1 MIVPMKKLSLL
12 VMDKTREDSLE
23 KIRDLGVVHL
33 EKKTVTSP
41 ALVKLMDRRTQ
52 IEIAQGVLAAFTPK
66 KKELKKQSQKQKS
79 KQEAAPKFEGD
90 LVNHIVTLSERRK
103 KLLDYMHNH
112 QREIHNFEKWGEF
125 NPDDFKQLIDKNVN
139 IYLYDIPLASYESN
153 AIDIP
158 LIVLDTDKKNRT
170 IKVLTFAEIPNETP
184 FILPDRPLSVVMDRN
199 DFRKNEMLK
208 IEKQLVS
215 LTPLKKQ
222 LEAEKKANSSDL
234 EFETAKA
241 SMEII
246 DAKAGEAI
254 KADLSVSFISGYVP
268 AADLGMIKRSA
279 SENNWAFCAA
289 DPAED
294 DTDVPTKLKTSRFT
308 KLLDPLLSFLDLS
321 PGYRETDISIWFLLF
336 FTLFFGMIFG
346 DAAYGAVLFAAA
358 IFGILKTAKKGTPL
372 ILKFLLLLSVSN
384 MVWGILTCSWFGM
397 DASRIPQ
404 FLQNLSLPLI
414 VGTSSDPGWLNV
426 YNANN
431 FWITSGLV
439 PALSLDLDIV
449 EKSISQNLMLFC
461 FSIALVHLSIA
472 HIRSVFSNL
481 KIKNLKVFA
490 EIGQLGMLL
499 GMYFVTCSLVVYNTG
514 FGGVEL
520 WQYYALGGGFVL
532 VFVFGNYE
540 GSILKSIITSCTN
553 IITSVLGVANVFSDL
568 MSYIRLWA
576 VGLAGASIASTV
588 DGFVTPMLS
597 NFIFFIFGIALFVFG
612 HSFNMV
618 LNVLSVLVHGVRL
631 NTLEFSSHAGLSWSG
646 SAYKPFAKR

>member
-1 MIVPMKKLSLL
+1 MIVPMKRVSLL
-12 VMDKTREDSLE
+12 VMDKNREDSLE
-23 KIRDLGVVHL
+23 KIRELGLVHL
-33 EKKTVTSP
+33 ERKSVSSP
-41 ALVKLMDRRTQ
+41 VLVKFMDRRTQ

-66 KKELKKQSQKQKS
+66 KKNQKKESKKNKS
-79 KQEAAPKFEGD
+79 KQKTAPEFEGD

-103 KLLDYMHNH
+103 KLLDYMYNH

-125 NPDDFKQLIDKNVN
+125 NPDDLRQLTEKNVN

-153 AIDIP
+153 AVDVP

-170 IKVLTFAEIPNETP
+170 IRVLTFAEIPNETP
-184 FILPDRPLSVVMDRN
+184 FSLPERPLSVVMERN
-199 DFRKNEMLK
+199 EYRKTEMAN
-208 IEKQLVS
+208 IEEQLAALSV
-215 LTPLKKQ
+215 LEEQ
-222 LEAEKKANSSDL
+222 LEAEKNSNLADI
-234 EFETAKA
+234 EFETARA
-241 SMEII
+241 GMEII
-246 DAKAGEAI
+246 DAKAGEAVS
-254 KADLSVSFISGYVP
+254 ADLSVSWISGYVP
-268 AADLGMIKRSA
+268 AADLGLIKRSA

-289 DPAED
+289 DPADD
-294 DTDVPTKLKTSRFT
+294 DTEVPTKLKTSRFT
-308 KLLDPLLSFLDLS
+308 QLLNPLLDFLDLS

-346 DAAYGAVLFAAA
+346 DAAYGTILFLAAV
-358 IFGILKTAKKGTPL
+358 IGIIKTAKKGTPL
-372 ILKFLLLLSVSN
+372 ILKFLLLLSISN
-384 MVWGILTCSWFGM
+384 MAWGVLTCSWFGM

-414 VGTSSDPGWLNV
+414 VGTSSEPGWVDV

-431 FWITSGLV
+431 FWINSGLV
-439 PALSLDLDIV
+439 SRLQADV
-449 EKSISQNLMLFC
+449 MEKNISQNLMLFC
-461 FSIALVHLSIA
+461 FTIALVHLSIA
-472 HIRSVFSNL
+472 HIRGVFSN
-481 KIKNLKVFA
+481 IKSLKVFA

-499 GMYFVTCSLVVYNTG
+499 GMYFVTCSLVVFNTG

-520 WQYYALGGGFVL
+520 WQYYALSGGFIL
-532 VFVFGNYE
+532 VFIFGNYE

-588 DGFVTPMLS
+588 DGFVTPMLA
-597 NFIFFIFGIALFVFG
+597 NFIFFIFGIALFAFG
-612 HSFNMV
+612 HVFNMV